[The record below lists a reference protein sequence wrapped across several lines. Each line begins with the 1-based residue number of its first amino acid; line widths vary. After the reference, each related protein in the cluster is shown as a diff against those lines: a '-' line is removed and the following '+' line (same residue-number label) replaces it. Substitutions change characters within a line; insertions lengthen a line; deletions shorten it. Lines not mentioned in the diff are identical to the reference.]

1 MIIKELKTV
10 FLHRPKTAG
19 TSIEYSFGYWG
30 NTCPRRQA
38 RPEGLH
44 FNLEKAKEYLEN
56 ENENIDDYFVFIVQR
71 NPYHRFFSTFWHWIY
86 HQMSRAYA
94 AASDGR
100 DDIQFNNK
108 RSRPPISMV
117 AHLHKGNWTNL
128 EDMKKNMLQAKER
141 GELKL
146 TINIED
152 FISYGEAIEA
162 YLEHEEDFTFLD
174 EYEFQHKSTGF
185 IYNRSLLF
193 PMDYWTCG
201 ENVHTLR
208 FENIEEDFRFI
219 QDKFGKENVGELIHA
234 QNKGKSKSEQVVA
247 EWYTPELSRLVEK
260 IYPDEVA
267 IYGKG
272 NI

>member
-1 MIIKELKTV
+1 MIIKELKTI

-30 NTCPRRQA
+30 NTCPRRQDKPKG
-38 RPEGLH
+38 RH
-44 FNLEKAKEYLEN
+44 FNLERAKEYLEN

-86 HQMSRAYA
+86 HQMSSAYA
-94 AASDGR
+94 AGDRNFQTMERTIWGLTGR
-100 DDIQFNNK
+100 
-108 RSRPPISMV
+108 
-117 AHLHKGNWTNL
+117 WTNL
-128 EDMKKNMLQAKER
+128 SDIKEHKQGDR
-141 GELKL
+141 KL
-146 TINIED
+146 TINIEN
-152 FISYGEAIEA
+152 FISYGKVIEA
-162 YLEHEEDFTFLD
+162 YLQYEHEQDFTYLN
-174 EYEFQHKSTGF
+174 EYEFQHKSSGF
-185 IYNRSLLF
+185 IYNDLHLL
-193 PMDYWTCG
+193 PMNYWTTG
-201 ENVHTLR
+201 RKNVHTLR

-234 QNKGKSKSEQVVA
+234 QNKGKSKNEQVVA
-247 EWYTPELSRLVEK
+247 EWYTLELSRLVER